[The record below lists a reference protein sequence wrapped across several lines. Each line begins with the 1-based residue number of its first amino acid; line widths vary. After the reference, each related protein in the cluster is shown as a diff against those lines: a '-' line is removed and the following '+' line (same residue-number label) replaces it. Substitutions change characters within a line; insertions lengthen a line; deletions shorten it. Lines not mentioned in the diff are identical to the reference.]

1 MPVQKIKLVLDTNT
15 LISGL
20 LWKGNEFQL
29 LEKIEQ
35 GKAFLFL
42 TKEIISEID
51 RVLHY
56 QRLESYILKAGISI
70 EELLKKI
77 ISLSHIILESSV
89 NIKVCRDPE
98 DNKFIECAVLAN
110 ARYVVTGDE
119 DLLVLKEYK
128 DINIITTNEALKLIS

>member
-89 NIKVCRDPE
+89 NINVCRDPE